1 MMDAL
6 NANASLAMMKTANT
20 DPVKYADIKNT
31 KRLDEA
37 AKDFEAVFI
46 SEMMKPMFEGLE
58 TDTMFGGGQ
67 AEEVFRSF
75 MLQEYG
81 KMVAQTERVGIAP
94 HIKDAMIKLQEQQS
108 NPQKTEG

>member
-1 MMDAL
+1 MIDTL
-6 NANASLAMMKTANT
+6 NTNASLAMMKVSNT
-20 DPVKYADIKNT
+20 DPAKFADIKNA
-31 KRLDEA
+31 KRLDA
-37 AKDFEAVFI
+37 ASKDFEAVFI

-94 HIKDAMIKLQEQQS
+94 HIKDAMIKLQEQQTTTK
-108 NPQKTEG
+108 KTEG